1 MGNNQCGICAVKGE
15 AHREEREKER
25 KNKIGQEKEGPQ
37 LRSYHLVK
45 SYQSVSQIL
54 FRKYIN

>member
-1 MGNNQCGICAVKGE
+1 MKGE
-15 AHREEREKER
+15 AHREEKVKER

-37 LRSYHLVK
+37 LRSYNLVK

-54 FRKYIN
+54 FTKYIN

>member
-1 MGNNQCGICAVKGE
+1 MCCEGRE
-15 AHREEREKER
+15 ARREEREKER
-25 KNKIGQEKEGPQ
+25 KNKIGKEKEGPQ
-37 LRSYHLVK
+37 LRSYDLVK